1 MHEIQPKLKGVGV
14 MELVGEQPV
23 YVLKSLKALF
33 SRIGSDIVERF
44 ELSGYARAAQHLRS
58 MGYYEEAEHCYKM
71 MNVIRSKK

>member
-1 MHEIQPKLKGVGV
+1 
-14 MELVGEQPV
+14 MEAVGEQPV

-33 SRIGSDIVERF
+33 SRIGSGIIDGF

-71 MNVIRSKK
+71 MDNIRSKKWND